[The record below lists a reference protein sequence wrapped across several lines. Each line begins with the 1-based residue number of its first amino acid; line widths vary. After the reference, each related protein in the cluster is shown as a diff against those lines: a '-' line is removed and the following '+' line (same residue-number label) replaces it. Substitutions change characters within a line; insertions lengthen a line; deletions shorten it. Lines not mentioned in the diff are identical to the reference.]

1 MLSIH
6 EKQSRSGIFT
16 SVVALFYGDCMGK
29 KHGSFHHAR
38 KSKRKKIKNKNPMMS
53 TKERMINIQIN

>member
-1 MLSIH
+1 MH

-16 SVVALFYGDCMGK
+16 SVVALFSGYCMGK
-29 KHGSFHHAR
+29 KHRSFQQEIQNA
-38 KSKRKKIKNKNPMMS
+38 KKIKKIPMMS